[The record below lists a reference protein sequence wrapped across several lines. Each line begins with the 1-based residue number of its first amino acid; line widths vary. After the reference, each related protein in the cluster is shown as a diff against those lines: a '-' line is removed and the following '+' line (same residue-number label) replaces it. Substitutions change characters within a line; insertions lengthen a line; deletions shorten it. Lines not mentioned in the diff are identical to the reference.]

1 MTEGKTMKNTQ
12 KIKLQMAEKLI
23 QLVLEEVGPQG
34 LAIALNNVSS
44 HGEGIEKA
52 EWALDK
58 KDILLG
64 EWFAGIEKLM
74 QAGKRIEK
82 FTNGELVV

>member
-1 MTEGKTMKNTQ
+1 MNAVQKTR
-12 KIKLQMAEKLI
+12 LQTAEKLI
-23 QLVLEEVGPQG
+23 QLVLDEVGPKG

-64 EWFAGIEKLM
+64 EWFDGIEKLM
-74 QAGKRIEK
+74 ETGKRIEK
-82 FTNGELVV
+82 FTNGDLVI